1 MISSATDL
9 KNRALMESNTLKSF
23 ILSSNEGFRAP
34 VRDDILIHDYQMAN
48 SVTINTVLSNYIV
61 NLKYA
66 WKLYD
71 NMNGSIGDS
80 YFQIMEHLPEEKDIG
95 LLDDQTRMMLVL
107 NEGSGS
113 FYSRHLTY
121 DVTQMDN
128 LDGTIG
134 FLNLDTIWYALVRTS
149 VPVPGETDEGSSE
162 VTFDTLKLSMDM
174 NNFVVNPNRFGSNIN
189 PFDVPLTFVD
199 DHSMVNEFPDG
210 FNGFMKV
217 PTTEASPISVSMN
230 CIAVNL
236 FHKNPFYDELDE
248 NRPDGSSVWTL
259 LPRCNYLVCL
269 SHGFYGLELRWTKKN
284 TLGSVVL
291 HDLGATIPNMDKDDY
306 HARKF
311 GFVYCGFH
319 NVDNMNT
326 LFVAFKENLTG
337 KYRYMYINEESYDK
351 EYGFREIDTLVQDSL
366 LLDVDDVFT
375 KLTSVKTLDSV
386 NIAMTNCGFWDL
398 ERNQTNKVTYIFNG
412 SKDRVEKNGTFNG
425 EIHKLLLPYDTSYGK
440 YTDRVVEY
448 DKIWKPDGSHYTY
461 GDWSFLKR
469 IQVKTGAEHDFVGAT
484 SSFAVY
490 DSATDPIYILSQM
503 GFEQFKRLLYATS
516 DLVNPFIRW
525 LYD

>member
-189 PFDVPLTFVD
+189 SSNCTIWSCSSTFY
-199 DHSMVNEFPDG
+199 N
-210 FNGFMKV
+210 
-217 PTTEASPISVSMN
+217 
-230 CIAVNL
+230 
-236 FHKNPFYDELDE
+236 
-248 NRPDGSSVWTL
+248 
-259 LPRCNYLVCL
+259 
-269 SHGFYGLELRWTKKN
+269 
-284 TLGSVVL
+284 
-291 HDLGATIPNMDKDDY
+291 
-306 HARKF
+306 
-311 GFVYCGFH
+311 
-319 NVDNMNT
+319 
-326 LFVAFKENLTG
+326 
-337 KYRYMYINEESYDK
+337 
-351 EYGFREIDTLVQDSL
+351 
-366 LLDVDDVFT
+366 
-375 KLTSVKTLDSV
+375 
-386 NIAMTNCGFWDL
+386 
-398 ERNQTNKVTYIFNG
+398 
-412 SKDRVEKNGTFNG
+412 
-425 EIHKLLLPYDTSYGK
+425 
-440 YTDRVVEY
+440 
-448 DKIWKPDGSHYTY
+448 
-461 GDWSFLKR
+461 
-469 IQVKTGAEHDFVGAT
+469 
-484 SSFAVY
+484 
-490 DSATDPIYILSQM
+490 
-503 GFEQFKRLLYATS
+503 
-516 DLVNPFIRW
+516 
-525 LYD
+525 